1 MAEQV
6 LLFNRQPDR
15 PLTFDEYR
23 QLGGYEALTTAL
35 KQKPEELR
43 QTVLTAGLRGRGGAG
58 FPTGKKW
65 SFIGEGKPRYLI
77 PNTDEME
84 PGTFK
89 DRVLVNVNPHLVL
102 EGIIVSAYAVSA
114 SKGIFFIRPS
124 YEMDAE
130 LIERELQVAREAG
143 FIGDN
148 ILGSDFSFGLAVH
161 RSAGRYICGEAS
173 AQVNALGWRYGGSFQ
188 AGQAR
193 AREACLGA
201 P

>member
-15 PLTFDEYR
+15 PLTFEEYR

-35 KQKPEELR
+35 KKNPEELR
-43 QTVLTAGLRGRGGAG
+43 QTVLAAGLRGRGGAG

-65 SFIGEGKPRYLI
+65 SFIGKGQPRYLV

-102 EGIIVSAYAVSA
+102 SATGPGPVSRTTAHAPQRPRARCPRLACRFLPAVVSA
-114 SKGIFFIRPS
+114 P
-124 YEMDAE
+124 
-130 LIERELQVAREAG
+130 
-143 FIGDN
+143 
-148 ILGSDFSFGLAVH
+148 
-161 RSAGRYICGEAS
+161 
-173 AQVNALGWRYGGSFQ
+173 
-188 AGQAR
+188 
-193 AREACLGA
+193 
-201 P
+201 